1 MGAGI
6 GGPWTPSALG
16 APMNLWLDASDASTI
31 GGLGWTTQ
39 HLIGDADSKIAS
51 TETYTAKINVNGSN
65 KTINGVTFTG
75 SNATSVYRMEI

>member
-1 MGAGI
+1 VDDGGEDANVSIFYGTADLGAGI

-39 HLIGDADSKIAS
+39 HLTGDADSKIAS
-51 TETYTAKINVNGSN
+51 TET
-65 KTINGVTFTG
+65 
-75 SNATSVYRMEI
+75 